1 MEHIFSNLETFT
13 PTAKKTHSI
22 GAIKDLDGNEIYYK
36 LAKDDEELDPV
47 LYNFRFILNDDGSL
61 WEDGNRYLLWKAVEH
76 GLNPKTLRAHS
87 SALEEFKSFCNKN
100 MIDYRVA
107 KRITNRPNWIYPAY
121 LKKRVDNREL
131 ASTTAK
137 ERIRPVTSF
146 YGWLID
152 VEGVEFSVNLFKVSK
167 AYIHGSNRYG
177 LGFMKE
183 VDVVDVNQ
191 IPNAQNENENDGFI
205 HDEGKLRPLLNEQQE
220 ALEEALVKS
229 SNTEMKLAFAFSL
242 TTGARLQSIFTL
254 RLKHFVTSGS
264 LPKNYSDSE
273 IDKWLK
279 EQEHVDPRKKYE
291 LLIGPGTG
299 IDSKSDKSYRL
310 MVPGWLIQGIR
321 IYIISERARRRR
333 NGMLSQNHD
342 LDQYIFI
349 TQRKLPFYMA
359 KDDINISVYGKNPPE
374 GGAVN
379 TFISNTLKPQ
389 LRDMGHNFSFKFH
402 DMRATF
408 AMNFI
413 ESYWPLVEKGVKSEK
428 WLLDQLR
435 KLMGH
440 SDIETTKKYLH
451 FRDIEDVLTEIREAR
466 EERFIRLVA

>member
-1 MEHIFSNLETFT
+1 MEHISSNLNTFT
-13 PTAKKTHSI
+13 PTLKKNDST

-36 LAKDDEELDPV
+36 LAKDNEEFDPA
-47 LYNFRFILNDDGSL
+47 LHNFRFILNDDGSL
-61 WEDGNRYLLWKAVEH
+61 WEDGNRYLLWKATEH
-76 GLNPKTLRAHS
+76 GLNPKTLKAHS
-87 SALEEFKSFCNKN
+87 SALEEYKSFCDKN
-100 MIDYRVA
+100 EIDYRVV
-107 KRITNRPNWIYPAY
+107 KRITSRPNWMYYAY
-121 LKKRVDNREL
+121 LIQRVDNLEL
-131 ASTTAK
+131 ASSTAK

-146 YGWLID
+146 YRWLID
-152 VEGVEFSVNLFKVSK
+152 VEGVEFGVNLFKISK
-167 AYIHGSNRYG
+167 AYIHGRNRYG
-177 LGFMKE
+177 QGFMKE

-191 IPNAQNENENDGFI
+191 IPNAENENDGFI
-205 HDEGKLRPLLNEQQE
+205 RDEGKLRPLLNEQQE
-220 ALEEALVKS
+220 ALEEALMKS

-242 TTGARLQSIFTL
+242 STGARLQSVFTL

-264 LPKNYSDSE
+264 LPKNYSNIE
-273 IDKWLK
+273 VDKWLK
-279 EQEHVDPRKKYE
+279 EQENVEPRKEYA
-291 LLIGPGTG
+291 LLIGPGTR
-299 IDSKSDKSYRL
+299 IDTKGDKSYRL

-359 KDDINISVYGKNPPE
+359 KDDINMSVYGENPPE

-379 TFISNTLKPQ
+379 TFVCNTLKPE
-389 LRDMGHNFSFKFH
+389 LRDMGYNFNFKFH

-428 WLLDQLR
+428 WLIDQLR
-435 KLMGH
+435 KRMGH
-440 SDIETTKKYLH
+440 SDRNTTMKYLH